1 MAAKDSY
8 HNQCV
13 HSLQK
18 DGWLITHDP
27 LTLRIGKTDVMI
39 DLGAEQVVGAE
50 WAGERIA
57 VAIKSFIRPSAV
69 YDLEQALGQFT
80 LYKDV
85 LERSADDADRVLYLA
100 VRATTYEEI
109 FGEPIGKMLVENK
122 RLRLVVF
129 DINTDKIVQWIP

>member
-1 MAAKDSY
+1 
-8 HNQCV
+8 
-13 HSLQK
+13 
-18 DGWLITHDP
+18 
-27 LTLRIGKTDVMI
+27 MI
-39 DLGAEQVVGAE
+39 DFGAEQVVGAE

-69 YDLEQALGQFT
+69 YDLEQALEQFT

-100 VRATTYEEI
+100 VRATTCEEI

-129 DINTDKIVQWIP
+129 DINTEKIVQWIP